1 MGMNLME
8 SGFKPIAQ
16 IPSFSRLIVMFSDY
30 PLLGVLIGFLLTA
43 IVQSSSATIGILQA
57 LALSG
62 QIDITFAL
70 PILFGDNIGT
80 CVTALIS
87 SIGANITAK
96 RAALLH
102 LIFNIVGTFIFL
114 FLLPVFTPIILKT
127 SSNPVRQIANAHTMF
142 NIANTIIQ
150 LPFANLL
157 VGLVTRL
164 IPGEDPI
171 IERGFK
177 YIDTRFL
184 NTPVIAFNQVTKEIV
199 RMAKLAEENLND
211 SIEVFL
217 HNNEH
222 TVKTI
227 YEKEEIINELE
238 KTYRNLFQNSLEA
251 VP

>member
-102 LIFNIVGTFIFL
+102 LIFNISEL
-114 FLLPVFTPIILKT
+114 YLLIPASRFYTNNFKNVSKSR
-127 SSNPVRQIANAHTMF
+127 SSN
-142 NIANTIIQ
+142 
-150 LPFANLL
+150 
-157 VGLVTRL
+157 
-164 IPGEDPI
+164 
-171 IERGFK
+171 
-177 YIDTRFL
+177 
-184 NTPVIAFNQVTKEIV
+184 
-199 RMAKLAEENLND
+199 
-211 SIEVFL
+211 S
-217 HNNEH
+217 
-222 TVKTI
+222 
-227 YEKEEIINELE
+227 
-238 KTYRNLFQNSLEA
+238 
-251 VP
+251 